1 MSKVRQIQPQPMWR
15 KVVYEQPKVRSFGG
29 ILFRSKELKSLFNR
43 RSWTL
48 GRMFPDSTFQRR

>member
-1 MSKVRQIQPQPMWR
+1 MRR
-15 KVVYEQPKVRSFGG
+15 KVVYEQPQVRSFGG
-29 ILFRSKELKSLFNR
+29 ISFSSKQLKSLFNR